1 MHKILSVSHDP
12 LVGCWQQLLLE
23 NGGYAVVTAMDAA
36 EATPFIDAKAVDAIL
51 LGSAVRVDD
60 RISLALLGVSSNI
73 PVVCAC
79 GLQSDSGCPVV
90 HVLPSEPKRLLAAFA
105 EVLGN
110 RGASRAVAA

>member
-1 MHKILSVSHDP
+1 MIPAIDDSDCGEGKARVRCQGIAVLSIV
-12 LVGCWQQLLLE
+12 L
-23 NGGYAVVTAMDAA
+23 
-36 EATPFIDAKAVDAIL
+36 IL
-51 LGSAVRVDD
+51 LGSAVRVRD

-110 RGASRAVAA
+110 REASRAVAA